1 MKNNILIVVIVL
13 VLAGAGVWFVRSQQ
27 NTDGAMMEGTENSS
41 AMPVPGTTGVTEMIA
56 EGEAREVV
64 VEGTEF
70 KFEPSTLTFKRG
82 EKIRLVFRNTGKMT
96 HDWVVDELGV
106 RTKVIDGGTEEVLEF
121 TPDKAGTF
129 KYYCSVGKHREN
141 GMEGTLTVTE

>member
-56 EGEAREVV
+56 EGEAREVEIGRAHV
-64 VEGTEF
+64 
-70 KFEPSTLTFKRG
+70 
-82 EKIRLVFRNTGKMT
+82 
-96 HDWVVDELGV
+96 
-106 RTKVIDGGTEEVLEF
+106 
-121 TPDKAGTF
+121 
-129 KYYCSVGKHREN
+129 
-141 GMEGTLTVTE
+141 